1 MKKTENKK
9 KPADVDKLS
18 LREISAECFDQRP
31 EPRLHVIGLVSAMP
45 CFSSC
50 PRVLN
55 RVTKKEKKNREK
67 LRLSRV
73 ETRAL
78 YIEPLQVRLPR
89 VWTSL

>member
-1 MKKTENKK
+1 MTLKKTENKK

-55 RVTKKEKKNREK
+55 RVTKKEKKIGRNFVCLA
-67 LRLSRV
+67 LRQ
-73 ETRAL
+73 EP
-78 YIEPLQVRLPR
+78 YI
-89 VWTSL
+89 